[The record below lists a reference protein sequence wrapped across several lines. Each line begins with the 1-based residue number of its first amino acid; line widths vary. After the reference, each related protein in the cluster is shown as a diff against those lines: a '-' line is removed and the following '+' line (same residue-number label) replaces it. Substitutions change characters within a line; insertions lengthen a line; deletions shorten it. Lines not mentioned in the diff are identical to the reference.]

1 MVYNIHIL
9 QTRKTGRVV
18 AAAAAAVVAAS
29 FAASVAAAVVS
40 FAASVAAVVAVVEE
54 LPHPAKDRAIMEASA
69 IAVTFFV
76 ILMFLNPPI
85 QKIILTV

>member
-1 MVYNIHIL
+1 MSALPDRPYHPVVPAASAA
-9 QTRKTGRVV
+9 VV
-18 AAAAAAVVAAS
+18 AASDAAAAAVVAAS
-29 FAASVAAAVVS
+29 VA
-40 FAASVAAVVAVVEE
+40 AAVVAVVEE
-54 LPHPAKDRAIMEASA
+54 LPPHPAKDRAIMEASA

>member
-1 MVYNIHIL
+1 MPTFL
-9 QTRKTGRVV
+9 SATSVV
-18 AAAAAAVVAAS
+18 PAASAAVVAASDAAAAAAVVAAS
-29 FAASVAAAVVS
+29 VA
-40 FAASVAAVVAVVEE
+40 AAVVAVVEE

>member
-40 FAASVAAVVAVVEE
+40 FAASVAAAVVAVVEE
-54 LPHPAKDRAIMEASA
+54 LPPHPAKDRAIMEASA

-76 ILMFLNPPI
+76 ILMF
-85 QKIILTV
+85 